1 MTDDEILSECFSSL
15 KVALPNTPLLIL
27 AAQHDDEGSTIS
39 CLSNT
44 ALEGQALILSE
55 SLSLV
60 INSLISASNRTE
72 H

>member
-15 KVALPNTPLLIL
+15 KVALPDTPIILL
-27 AAQHDDEGSTIS
+27 ATKNDEDGSTIF

-55 SLSLV
+55 ALGLV
-60 INSLISASNRTE
+60 INTIISASNRTE